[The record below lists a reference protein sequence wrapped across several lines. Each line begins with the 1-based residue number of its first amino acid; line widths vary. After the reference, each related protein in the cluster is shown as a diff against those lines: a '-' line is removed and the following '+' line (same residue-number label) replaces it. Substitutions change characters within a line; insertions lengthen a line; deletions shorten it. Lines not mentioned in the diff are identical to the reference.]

1 MRKTSAVTALVWML
15 LPAIALAQDA
25 RTTIED
31 ATNAL
36 GAVGLTSITYSGNA
50 ATANFGQSR
59 TISFGLSSTSV
70 RSYTRTI
77 DFVQPASRATGA
89 TMPPAVRSIS

>member
-31 ATNAL
+31 ATKAL
-36 GAVGLTSITYSGNA
+36 GAVGLTSITYSGIA

-59 TISFGLSSTSV
+59 TMCRDLEPGAEG
-70 RSYTRTI
+70 TI
-77 DFVQPASRATGA
+77 R
-89 TMPPAVRSIS
+89 